1 MVENL
6 ISNLSAY
13 LQGSVLLAFVAA
25 YVGGVVISFT
35 PCTYPLI
42 PVTVG
47 FIGAHGGTSK
57 LRGFFLS
64 LFYVTG
70 LAVTYAALGAIAALS
85 GKIFGQLQTTPLTY
99 FVMGN
104 ICLVMGLS
112 MLDVFRISIPVPQKL
127 MRYTGTGRKG
137 FVSSFLL
144 GMVSGFVIGPCTAP
158 ALGVLLGFVALKTHV
173 VMGIGLLFVFAFGMG
188 TLLILAGT
196 FAGVIAAMPRSGSW
210 MTVISRIFGV
220 ILIGAAEYFLYTAG
234 TLSF

>member
-1 MVENL
+1 ML
-6 ISNLSAY
+6 FRSR
-13 LQGSVLLAFVAA
+13 AA
-25 YVGGVVISFT
+25 I
-35 PCTYPLI
+35 
-42 PVTVG
+42 
-47 FIGAHGGTSK
+47 
-57 LRGFFLS
+57 
-64 LFYVTG
+64 
-70 LAVTYAALGAIAALS
+70 AALGAIAALS